1 MHINK
6 GVKMNK
12 IKRLWIRIT
21 NPALYGAILE
31 CERLQKKIA
40 IKKRYHE
47 KYSNLQKQLCDVRA
61 RVELLRGKK

>member
-47 KYSNLQKQLCDVRA
+47 KYSHLQKQLYDVRA
-61 RVELLRGKK
+61 RVELLNGKQ

>member
-1 MHINK
+1 
-6 GVKMNK
+6 MNK

-40 IKKRYHE
+40 IKKTVSR
-47 KYSNLQKQLCDVRA
+47 KIQSSTKTV
-61 RVELLRGKK
+61 V